1 MVLPPPRTLACLVT
15 LLVMVCCGSKT
26 SDRLALSLTLVH
38 EGTLVHAV
46 SILALW
52 CNRFTTEVPKKLT
65 DWFKKV
71 FSLKTSTSA
80 VRHAYLQCMLASFRG
95 ELSCLLSTLPSG
107 LSLRAHLMNSRPNDK
122 FLGTTVVTSSLAGL
136 YPERTYN
143 QNVLY

>member
-1 MVLPPPRTLACLVT
+1 M
-15 LLVMVCCGSKT
+15 
-26 SDRLALSLTLVH
+26 H

-52 CNRFTTEVPKKLT
+52 CSRLTAEVPKKLT

-95 ELSCLLSTLPSG
+95 EPPCPRPQGSLPDST
-107 LSLRAHLMNSRPNDK
+107 A
-122 FLGTTVVTSSLAGL
+122 GTTSLVGKE
-136 YPERTYN
+136 PTTRTCCTEIAD
-143 QNVLY
+143 LKCPMLSM

>member
-15 LLVMVCCGSKT
+15 LLVVVCYGSKT

-95 ELSCLLSTLPSG
+95 ELSRLLSTLPSG
-107 LSLRAHLMNSRPNDK
+107 LSLPAHLLNSRPNDK